1 MDKEQAKFILQ
12 SFRPDGADAAD
23 TDFAEALQLA
33 VENRELGEWLA
44 DERATDAAFASALC
58 EVEIPEEL
66 RQHILAVMRGEKPTD
81 PEMDAAMD
89 NILFDA
95 MGDVQPSAGLREQI
109 LAAMEVENSHE
120 APSNAITP
128 DATQAG
134 WFAGWAGWKK
144 LAAVAAAVVLGTFV
158 AFQMTSTNPVDD
170 RITSHDVQQHA
181 GKLLNASFE
190 LDVKGPNP
198 ESINTWLVSH
208 ELPSLSGLPESL
220 QNVKKLGCKEIK
232 LPGDKKASLVC
243 FREGDGGTVH
253 VIIVKNDYIEDRNL
267 PTLSEVK
274 KGDCYHCPK
283 TKWNIARWQDGE
295 NTFIMLAKKDAS
307 AKNELLKYF

>member
-23 TDFAEALQLA
+23 ADFAEALQLA
-33 VENRELGEWLA
+33 VEDRELGEWLA
-44 DERATDAAFASALC
+44 DERATDAAFAAALC

-66 RQHILAVMRGEKPTD
+66 RQHILAVMRGEKPAD

-95 MGDVQPSAGLREQI
+95 MGDVQPPAGLREQI
-109 LAAMEVENSHE
+109 LAAMEIESGQE
-120 APSNAITP
+120 APSNVITP

-134 WFAGWAGWKK
+134 WFTGWKK

-158 AFQMTSTNPVDD
+158 AFQMTSTNPVDG

-181 GKLLNASFE
+181 GKMLNASFE
-190 LDVKGPNP
+190 LDVKGADP

-208 ELPSLSGLPESL
+208 ELPTPSSLPERLRNMKS
-220 QNVKKLGCKEIK
+220 LGCKEIK

-243 FREGDGGTVH
+243 FREDDGGTVH
-253 VIIVKNDYIEDRNL
+253 VIIIKNDYIEDRNL
-267 PTLSEVK
+267 PTLAEVK

-283 TKWNIARWQDGE
+283 TDWNIARWQDSK

-307 AKNELLKYF
+307 KKDDLLQYF